1 MLDSTVLIIALILF
15 SFLLTLEN
23 DVIMFWK

>member
-23 DVIMFWK
+23 DVIMF

>member
-15 SFLLTLEN
+15 SFLLILEN
-23 DVIMFWK
+23 DVIML